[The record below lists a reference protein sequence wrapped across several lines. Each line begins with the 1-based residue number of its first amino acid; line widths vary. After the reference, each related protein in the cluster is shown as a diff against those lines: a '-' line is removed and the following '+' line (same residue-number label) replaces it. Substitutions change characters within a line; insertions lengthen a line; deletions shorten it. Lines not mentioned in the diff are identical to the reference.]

1 MRRILGFFSWVIGGI
16 FIGGLSALWMGGM
29 IPGGPSFGAAVKVDG
44 WISDWS
50 VGSQNANPY
59 VRARIAR
66 HGLLALTK
74 QEAVYFIKDTDDD
87 GDRLR
92 EGCSYRV
99 SGNAMPADWWS
110 LTLYDGD
117 SRLPMN
123 EDAALSFDATKAAS
137 LVSSDTPGWTFI
149 IAPTRQIQDNSGW
162 VSSKAAGEF
171 DLTLR
176 LYKPAETL
184 LADPETLVLPTI
196 ERLSCDEE
204 VS

>member
-1 MRRILGFFSWVIGGI
+1 MKRILGFVSWAIGGV
-16 FIGGLSALWMGGM
+16 FIGGFSALWMGGM
-29 IPGGPSFGAAVKVDG
+29 IPGGPSFGAAMELDG

-50 VGSQNANPY
+50 VGSENANPY

-87 GDRLR
+87 GDQLR
-92 EGCSYRV
+92 ETCSYKV
-99 SGNAMPADWWS
+99 SGGAMPADWWS
-110 LTLYDGD
+110 LTLYDSD

-137 LVSSDTPGWTFI
+137 IAPGDASNWAFLV
-149 IAPTRQIQDNSGW
+149 APTRQAQDDAGW
-162 VSSKAAGEF
+162 VSSQAAGEF

-176 LYKPAETL
+176 LYKPTEAL
-184 LADPETLVLPTI
+184 LADPQTLTVPTI
-196 ERLSCDEE
+196 ERLSCDGEA
-204 VS
+204 S

>member
-1 MRRILGFFSWVIGGI
+1 MKRILGFVSWAIGGL
-16 FIGGLSALWMGGM
+16 FIGGFSALWMGGM
-29 IPGGPSFGAAVKVDG
+29 IPGGPTFGAAMDLDG

-50 VGSQNANPY
+50 VGSENADPY

-87 GDRLR
+87 GELLS
-92 EGCSYRV
+92 EACSYRV
-99 SGNAMPADWWS
+99 SGSAMPADWWS

-137 LVSSDTPGWTFI
+137 LAPGAADWQFL
-149 IAPTRQIQDNSGW
+149 IAPTRQEQDNSGW
-162 VSSKAAGEF
+162 VSSQAAGEF

-184 LADPETLVLPTI
+184 LADPKTLVLPTI
-196 ERLSCDEE
+196 ERLSCDWEA
-204 VS
+204 S